1 MGISSKMASATVT
14 ITPSTGEKR
23 VFSEATS
30 DDGGSC
36 KLPVLQKALS
46 KLQKDVNDALTEMV
60 NQEKAKQTA
69 ANGTERNDNDNNEE
83 DEEEEGEDDEDN
95 NKDMKDTDDTS
106 EPQRKKTKL

>member
-46 KLQKDVNDALTEMV
+46 KLQKDVNDALSEMV

-83 DEEEEGEDDEDN
+83 DDEDEDDEDN
-95 NKDMKDTDDTS
+95 NKDMKDTDDTN